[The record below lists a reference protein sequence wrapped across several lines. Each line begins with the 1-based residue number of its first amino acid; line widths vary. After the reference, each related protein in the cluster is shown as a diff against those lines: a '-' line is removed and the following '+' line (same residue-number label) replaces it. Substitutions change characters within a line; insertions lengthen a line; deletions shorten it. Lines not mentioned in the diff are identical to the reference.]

1 MKRSSVSLVAATFFC
16 AGLATLA
23 TPASALTAIP
33 AKPAV
38 TATTDVEPV
47 GWRCGPGRHMNRWG
61 RCVRNGRW

>member
-1 MKRSSVSLVAATFFC
+1 MRSNVSLLAATLLC
-16 AGLATLA
+16 AGLATFA

-38 TATTDVEPV
+38 TAAAEVQPV
-47 GWRCGPGRHMNRWG
+47 GWRCGPGRHMTRWG